1 MIDELQEDAIERM
14 DKSVAALRSN
24 LSRLRTGRAHAGL
37 IDHLTAPYYGAD
49 TPLRQVASITVED
62 ARTLAVS
69 PWEANMVQP
78 IEKAIRESGLGF
90 NPVTA
95 GTVIRVPIPE
105 LTEERRRELVR
116 VARHEA
122 EMGRVAVR
130 NIRRDVLAD
139 IRQLVKEKMA
149 SEDEERRSADEVQKI
164 TDAHVAQMDAM
175 LEEKERKS
183 CRFSVIA
190 SRYCF
195 E

>member
-1 MIDELQEDAIERM
+1 MIEELKGDASERM
-14 DKSVAALRSN
+14 DKSVAALRAS
-24 LSRLRTGRAHAGL
+24 LARLRTGRAHAGL
-37 IDHLTAPYYGAD
+37 IDHLTAPYYGND

-69 PWEANMVQP
+69 PWEASMVQP

-130 NIRRDVLAD
+130 NIRRDALTD
-139 IRQLVKEKMA
+139 IKQLVKEKMA
-149 SEDEERRSADEVQKI
+149 TEDEERRAADEVQKF
-164 TDAHVAQMDAM
+164 TDERIERMDAM
-175 LEEKERKS
+175 LEEKEKEIMS
-183 CRFSVIA
+183 I
-190 SRYCF
+190 
-195 E
+195 

>member
-1 MIDELQEDAIERM
+1 MIDELKEDAIERM
-14 DKSVAALRSN
+14 DKSVGALRSN

-139 IRQLVKEKMA
+139 IRQLVREKMA
-149 SEDEERRSADEVQKI
+149 SEDEERRSADEVQTI
-164 TDAHVAQMDAM
+164 TDAHVARMDAM
-175 LEEKERKS
+175 LEEKEQEIMS
-183 CRFSVIA
+183 I
-190 SRYCF
+190 
-195 E
+195 

>member
-37 IDHLTAPYYGAD
+37 IDHLTAPYYGAE

-69 PWEANMVQP
+69 PWEASMVQP

-164 TDAHVAQMDAM
+164 TDAHVAQMDAL
-175 LEEKERKS
+175 LEEKEREIMS
-183 CRFSVIA
+183 I
-190 SRYCF
+190 
-195 E
+195 

>member
-14 DKSVAALRSN
+14 DKSVAALRSS

-69 PWEANMVQP
+69 PWEANMVPP

-149 SEDEERRSADEVQKI
+149 SEDEERRSAEEVQKI

-175 LEEKERKS
+175 LEEKEEEIMS
-183 CRFSVIA
+183 I
-190 SRYCF
+190 
-195 E
+195 

>member
-1 MIDELQEDAIERM
+1 MIDELKEDAIERM
-14 DKSVAALRSN
+14 DKSVAALRAN

-37 IDHLTAPYYGAD
+37 IDHLTAPYYGVD
-49 TPLRQVASITVED
+49 TPLRQIASITVED

-69 PWEANMVQP
+69 AWEASMVQP

-139 IRQLVKEKMA
+139 IKQLVKEKMA
-149 SEDEERRSADEVQKI
+149 TEDDERRSADEVQKI
-164 TDAHVAQMDAM
+164 TNSHVTQMDTM
-175 LEEKERKS
+175 LEEKEREIMS
-183 CRFSVIA
+183 I
-190 SRYCF
+190 
-195 E
+195 

>member
-1 MIDELQEDAIERM
+1 MIDELKEDSIERM
-14 DKSVAALRSN
+14 DKSVAALRTS

-37 IDHLTAPYYGAD
+37 IDHLTAPYYGVD
-49 TPLRQVASITVED
+49 TPLRQIASITVED

-69 PWEANMVQP
+69 AWEASMVQP

-139 IRQLVKEKMA
+139 IKQLVKEKMA
-149 SEDEERRSADEVQKI
+149 TEDAERRSADEVQKI
-164 TDAHVAQMDAM
+164 TNAHVTQMDAM
-175 LEEKERKS
+175 LQEKEREIMS
-183 CRFSVIA
+183 I
-190 SRYCF
+190 
-195 E
+195 

>member
-1 MIDELQEDAIERM
+1 MIDELKEDAIERM

-37 IDHLTAPYYGAD
+37 VDHLMAPYYGTD

-62 ARTLAVS
+62 ARTIAVS

-116 VARHEA
+116 VARQEA

-149 SEDEERRSADEVQKI
+149 TEDDERRSADEVQKI
-164 TDAHVAQMDAM
+164 TDGHVAEMDAM
-175 LEEKERKS
+175 LQEKEQEIMS
-183 CRFSVIA
+183 I
-190 SRYCF
+190 
-195 E
+195 

>member
-1 MIDELQEDAIERM
+1 MIDELKEDAIERM
-14 DKSVAALRSN
+14 DKSVGALRSN

-139 IRQLVKEKMA
+139 IKQLVREKMA

-164 TDAHVAQMDAM
+164 TDAHVTQMDAM
-175 LEEKERKS
+175 LEDKEQEIMS
-183 CRFSVIA
+183 I
-190 SRYCF
+190 
-195 E
+195 

>member
-24 LSRLRTGRAHAGL
+24 LARLRTGRAHAGL

-105 LTEERRRELVR
+105 LTEDRRRELVR

-175 LEEKERKS
+175 LEEKEKEIMS
-183 CRFSVIA
+183 I
-190 SRYCF
+190 
-195 E
+195 

>member
-1 MIDELQEDAIERM
+1 MIDELKDDAVTRM
-14 DKSVAALRSN
+14 GKSVTALRSN

-69 PWEANMVQP
+69 PWEGNMVQP

-105 LTEERRRELVR
+105 LTEERRRDLVR

-139 IRQLVKEKMA
+139 IKQLVREKEA
-149 SEDEERRSADEVQKI
+149 TEDDERRSADEVQKF
-164 TDAHVAQMDAM
+164 TDNHIAEMDAM
-175 LEEKERKS
+175 LEEKEQEIMS
-183 CRFSVIA
+183 I
-190 SRYCF
+190 
-195 E
+195 

>member
-1 MIDELQEDAIERM
+1 MIDELKDDAVTRM

-37 IDHLTAPYYGAD
+37 IDHLMVPYYGAD

-69 PWEANMVQP
+69 PWEGNMVQP

-116 VARHEA
+116 VARHET

-139 IRQLVKEKMA
+139 IKQLVKEKMA
-149 SEDEERRSADEVQKI
+149 TEDDERRSADEVQKF
-164 TDAHVAQMDAM
+164 TDGHIAEMDAM
-175 LEEKERKS
+175 VAEKEQEIMS
-183 CRFSVIA
+183 I
-190 SRYCF
+190 
-195 E
+195 

>member
-1 MIDELQEDAIERM
+1 MIDELKEDAIERM
-14 DKSVAALRSN
+14 DKSVAALRTS

-37 IDHLTAPYYGAD
+37 IDHLTAPYYGVD
-49 TPLRQVASITVED
+49 TPLRQIASITVED

-69 PWEANMVQP
+69 AWEASMVQP

-139 IRQLVKEKMA
+139 IKQLVKEKMA
-149 SEDEERRSADEVQKI
+149 TEDAERRSADEVQKI
-164 TDAHVAQMDAM
+164 TNAHVTQMDAM
-175 LEEKERKS
+175 LQEKEREIMS
-183 CRFSVIA
+183 I
-190 SRYCF
+190 
-195 E
+195 

>member
-1 MIDELQEDAIERM
+1 MIDELKDDAITRM
-14 DKSVAALRSN
+14 AKSVAALRSN

-49 TPLRQVASITVED
+49 TPLRQVASITIED
-62 ARTLAVS
+62 SRTLAVS

-95 GTVIRVPIPE
+95 GAVIRVPIPE
-105 LTEERRRELVR
+105 LTEERRHELVR
-116 VARHEA
+116 VARHET

-139 IRQLVKEKMA
+139 TKQLVKEKMA
-149 SEDEERRSADEVQKI
+149 TEDDERRAADEIQKL
-164 TDAHVAQMDAM
+164 TDEHIASMDAM
-175 LEEKERKS
+175 LQEKEQDIMS
-183 CRFSVIA
+183 I
-190 SRYCF
+190 
-195 E
+195 

>member
-1 MIDELQEDAIERM
+1 MIDELKEDAIERM
-14 DKSVAALRSN
+14 DKSVGALRSN

-139 IRQLVKEKMA
+139 IKQLVREKMA
-149 SEDEERRSADEVQKI
+149 SEDDERRSADEVQKI
-164 TDAHVAQMDAM
+164 TDAHVARMDTL
-175 LEEKERKS
+175 LEEKEQEIMS
-183 CRFSVIA
+183 I
-190 SRYCF
+190 
-195 E
+195 

>member
-14 DKSVAALRSN
+14 NKSVAALRSN

-105 LTEERRRELVR
+105 LTEERRRKLVR

-139 IRQLVKEKMA
+139 IKQLVKEKMA

-164 TDAHVAQMDAM
+164 TNAHVAQMDAM
-175 LEEKERKS
+175 LEEKEQEIMS
-183 CRFSVIA
+183 I
-190 SRYCF
+190 
-195 E
+195 

>member
-1 MIDELQEDAIERM
+1 MIDELKDDAITRM

-49 TPLRQVASITVED
+49 TPLRQVASITIED
-62 ARTLAVS
+62 SRTLAVS

-95 GTVIRVPIPE
+95 GAVIRVPIPE
-105 LTEERRRELVR
+105 LTEERRHELVR
-116 VARHEA
+116 VARHET

-139 IRQLVKEKMA
+139 TKQLVKEKMA
-149 SEDEERRSADEVQKI
+149 TEDDERRAADEIQKL
-164 TDAHVAQMDAM
+164 TDEHIASMDAM
-175 LEEKERKS
+175 LQEKEQDIMS
-183 CRFSVIA
+183 I
-190 SRYCF
+190 
-195 E
+195 

>member
-1 MIDELQEDAIERM
+1 MLEELKDDAAQRM

-24 LSRLRTGRAHAGL
+24 LARLRTGRAHAGL
-37 IDHLTAPYYGAD
+37 VDHLTAPYYGSD

-69 PWEANMVQP
+69 PWETNMVQP

-95 GTVIRVPIPE
+95 GAVIRVPIPE

-116 VARHEA
+116 IARQET

-139 IRQLVKEKMA
+139 IKQLVKEKLA
-149 SEDEERRSADEVQKI
+149 TEDDERRSADQI
-164 TDAHVAQMDAM
+164 QQLTDRNIAGMDAM
-175 LEEKERKS
+175 LEEKEQEIMS
-183 CRFSVIA
+183 I
-190 SRYCF
+190 
-195 E
+195 

>member
-1 MIDELQEDAIERM
+1 MIDELTEDAIERM
-14 DKSVAALRSN
+14 DKSVAALRTS

-37 IDHLTAPYYGAD
+37 IDHLTAPYYGVD
-49 TPLRQVASITVED
+49 TPLRQIASITVED

-69 PWEANMVQP
+69 AWEASMVQP

-116 VARHEA
+116 VARHEV

-139 IRQLVKEKMA
+139 IKQLVKEKMA
-149 SEDEERRSADEVQKI
+149 TEDEERRSADEVQKI
-164 TDAHVAQMDAM
+164 TNAHVAQMDAL
-175 LEEKERKS
+175 LEEKEREIMS
-183 CRFSVIA
+183 I
-190 SRYCF
+190 
-195 E
+195 

>member
-1 MIDELQEDAIERM
+1 MIDELKEDAIERM
-14 DKSVAALRSN
+14 DKSVGALRSN

-139 IRQLVKEKMA
+139 IRQLVREKMA

-164 TDAHVAQMDAM
+164 TDVHVVQMDAM
-175 LEEKERKS
+175 LEEKEQEIMS
-183 CRFSVIA
+183 I
-190 SRYCF
+190 
-195 E
+195 